1 MMLTLLLLL
10 ILLIWLA
17 LYILSD
23 ACVFLWRLGCLKVV
37 VVILVILFL
46 VAVCTGCSRV
56 TVPSQME
63 AWIRQPDGTVL
74 HIPYVDGWECSTSG
88 IITIKDYGGN
98 SYRTHSVNVLLRKGP
113 VSD

>member
-1 MMLTLLLLL
+1 MLMLLLLL
-10 ILLIWLA
+10 ILLIWLV

-46 VAVCTGCSRV
+46 VAVCTGCGRAI
-56 TVPSQME
+56 VPTQTE

-74 HIPYVDGWECSTSG
+74 HIPYVDSWYSKAGG
-88 IITIKDYGGN
+88 IIMIKDYSGN
-98 SYRTHSVNVLLRKGP
+98 FYRAHSVNVLLRKGP
-113 VSD
+113 VAD